1 MRIIKVCDV
10 TMGAGNGGIEARLGR
25 LSESG
30 RFLGSKPEG
39 GYALAKPTES
49 TYLLLSASRQLTDRL
64 SVGADFARLRSR
76 VDFRHDAFVRD
87 AVLRA
92 QSSSM
97 HLSLRDAAVP
107 GDRLVL
113 QHGRPLAVT
122 GGVMR
127 QSSITGYDPSGAYR
141 VTTRDL
147 DLAVR
152 DRHRMTQLVYQRPL
166 AGRLSGFVAAAHH
179 RNWSHR
185 RGLSNDLVMLGLSL
199 HH

>member
-1 MRIIKVCDV
+1 
-10 TMGAGNGGIEARLGR
+10 
-25 LSESG
+25 
-30 RFLGSKPEG
+30 
-39 GYALAKPTES
+39 
-49 TYLLLSASRQLTDRL
+49 
-64 SVGADFARLRSR
+64 
-76 VDFRHDAFVRD
+76 
-87 AVLRA
+87 
-92 QSSSM
+92 
-97 HLSLRDAAVP
+97 
-107 GDRLVL
+107 
-113 QHGRPLAVT
+113 
-122 GGVMR
+122 MR

-199 HH
+199 RH